1 MMAILEHCSG
11 VRTDIHRKGFLARW
25 VFIRQVAQ
33 TDSGV
38 GTDVMTELLYVVPT
52 IIRASK
58 KFGTALC
65 KPGGALRGL
74 SKYVGDP
81 RKALMSRQE
90 VDNKSDRLKY

>member
-1 MMAILEHCSG
+1 
-11 VRTDIHRKGFLARW
+11 VRTDVHCKGSHVRW

-33 TDSGV
+33 PDSEV
-38 GTDVMTELLYVVPT
+38 GTDVMAKLLHVVPT

-74 SKYVGDP
+74 SKYDGDSWGP
-81 RKALMSRQE
+81 VMSRQQ
-90 VDNKSDRLKY
+90 VDSLSDQ